1 MIRSGTSD
9 RRDARLAWML
19 IAPAMA
25 LLVFAALGPIAA
37 TGWEALHGHDLRLPW
52 LGRPFIGLSNF
63 SEAAGDPRFRDAV
76 SHTIL
81 FALVSVPIELALGLA
96 LALIMHRAIRGR
108 ALIRVTALLPWTI
121 PTVVAALI
129 WRFMF
134 DAQSGV
140 GQRSAARRRHYQ
152 LVVRLVRPPRRR
164 VDPHHRRR
172 CLEDDS
178 VCGDHHAGRPADHR
192 PQSG

>member
-1 MIRSGTSD
+1 
-9 RRDARLAWML
+9 
-19 IAPAMA
+19 MA
-25 LLVFAALGPIAA
+25 LLVVAALGPIAA

-52 LGRPFIGLSNF
+52 LGRPFVGLSNF

-76 SHTIL
+76 THTIL

-108 ALIRVTALLPWTI
+108 AVIRVTALLPWTI

-134 DAQSGV
+134 DATIRGRR
-140 GQRSAARRRHYQ
+140 RSAAQRRPCGR
-152 LVVRLVRPPRRR
+152 VVRLVRPPRRR
-164 VDPHHRRR
+164 VDPDHRRR
-172 CLEDDS
+172 CLEDDA
-178 VCGDHHAGRPADHR
+178 VCRDYRAGRPADHR
-192 PQSG
+192 PQSR